1 MFVVPQTV
9 SVSLREQKRRDAA
22 WAAAKSEQKKRMAE
36 LQALEQQI
44 EHLQV
49 LQPCNACALA
59 HVEYSPCAR
68 PRMPI
73 DI

>member
-22 WAAAKSEQKKRMAE
+22 WAAAKSEQRKRMAE

-49 LQPCNACALA
+49 L
-59 HVEYSPCAR
+59 
-68 PRMPI
+68 
-73 DI
+73 

>member
-22 WAAAKSEQKKRMAE
+22 WAAAKSEQRKRMAE

-49 LQPCNACALA
+49 FQPCNACALA
-59 HVEYSPCAR
+59 HVEYPRCA
-68 PRMPI
+68 
-73 DI
+73 